1 MTLRAT
7 ITGTGSAVPERT
19 LSNKEFEQIV
29 DTNDEW
35 ITRRTGIRERRI
47 ASTERKEST
56 ADLSSRAALKAMAM
70 AGISAADLD
79 MIVVGTVTPDQQ
91 VPAAACMIQEL
102 LGAENAYAFDVSA
115 GCTGFLYA
123 LSMVN
128 NAVMTGSCRKAL
140 VVGVDRLSTILNWQD
155 RGTCVLLGDGAGAA
169 IIEATD
175 AQDGILSTH
184 LKSDGKAWNLLY
196 STYGNR
202 PSPDTLSDLE
212 LKPYYLIMDGNR
224 LFKRAVECLSTIALE
239 ALTRNNLSR
248 DDITLV
254 VPHQANMRI
263 IQAAVGRMGIPME
276 NVYIN
281 VDRYGNTSSGTIP
294 IALDEANREGLLKKG
309 DCVLLVAF
317 GAGLT
322 WGSALVEWSI

>member
-1 MTLRAT
+1 MTLKAA
-7 ITGTGSAVPERT
+7 ITGTGSAVPELI
-19 LSNKEFEQIV
+19 LSNKDFEHIV

-35 ITRRTGIRERRI
+35 IIRRTGIRERRI

-56 ADLSSRAALKAMAM
+56 ADLSSRAALNAMDM

-91 VPAAACMIQEL
+91 VPAAACMIQEAL
-102 LGAENAYAFDVSA
+102 DAENAYAFDVSA

-123 LSMVN
+123 LSTVS
-128 NAVMTGSCRKAL
+128 NAVSVGSCHKAL

-155 RGTCVLLGDGAGAA
+155 RGTCVLLGDGAGAV

-175 AQDGILSTH
+175 VRDGVLSTH

-196 STYGNR
+196 SAYGDR
-202 PSPDTLSDLE
+202 PIPETLSDVE

-224 LFKRAVECLSTIALE
+224 LFKRAVECLSTISLE
-239 ALTRNNLSR
+239 ALAHNNLTT
-248 DDITLV
+248 DDVKLV

-263 IQAAVGRMGIPME
+263 IQAAFSRVNIPME
-276 NVYIN
+276 RVYTN
-281 VDRYGNTSSGTIP
+281 LDRYGNTSSGTIP
-294 IALDEANREGLLKKG
+294 IALDEANRKGLLERG
-309 DCVLLVAF
+309 DRVLLVAF